1 MFYGMPIH
9 IIRDVALTIRSFYKR
24 INDFI
29 RYRQAT
35 RDMNAR
41 YPDATSDEISGE
53 DVCIICREAMHP
65 WQPPSSEQ
73 FDPTHGNNDND
84 NHRINLTLKERL
96 RPKKLPCGHV
106 LHFSCLRSWLER
118 QQNCPT
124 CRAPVLVNDP
134 VHSAAGANPP
144 IGPDIRP
151 HNQAQPLQGR
161 IEAHN
166 EIQQPAMGH
175 NVFNFGPFRLVFGAR
190 QGFAQP
196 INIPNQPDQHAPIPV
211 AAELQRIS
219 NVFRMFRQDPV
230 SQHQAVLN
238 SPRSNMQIQLQQI
251 EQQLMRDISDIRAQA
266 DQLFLVRALQ
276 GELARLRTA
285 HETLEP
291 VMGSTQAAPSDPSSF
306 QNPHLNSH
314 MVSATQIFGPDH
326 RQEIL
331 DSGHQGLPVGMTIPN
346 GWSVLPLQRL
356 PDRSSLNPSSIHPL
370 EALDGNSHR
379 NNSSTIQ
386 PSILQS
392 TADPSA
398 IRDPS
403 NSLHGIRRRNSL
415 NPVTMTSQRNTYISQ
430 GAQSGESS
438 TLARSVDRDNDAQSS
453 SNDATPLLCSNNLVQ
468 GLDFDAGDAFHKPQ
482 VNPISSKGTS
492 ISSNH
497 DESQPGRSSYEDKQ
511 DDSSGKRLLGD
522 HEVEAF
528 TPLIENSKAKGK
540 GKVATVED
548 FMEDVD

>member
-53 DVCIICREAMHP
+53 DVCIICREDMHP

-73 FDPTHGNNDND
+73 FDPTYSNNEND
-84 NHRINLTLKERL
+84 NHHTNLTLNERL

-124 CRAPVLVNDP
+124 CRAPVLVHEPIN
-134 VHSAAGANPP
+134 SAAGANPP

-151 HNQAQPLQGR
+151 QNQAQPLQGH
-161 IEAHN
+161 IQAHN
-166 EIQQPAMGH
+166 EIQQPAMGQ
-175 NVFNFGPFRLVFGAR
+175 NVFNFGPFRLAFGAR

-196 INIPNQPDQHAPIPV
+196 NNIPNQPDQHAPIPV

-219 NVFRMFRQDPV
+219 NVFRMFRQYPV
-230 SQHQAVLN
+230 SQNQVVIN
-238 SPRSNMQIQLQQI
+238 SPRSSMQIQLQQI

-291 VMGSTQAAPSDPSSF
+291 VTSSTQAAPSDPSSF
-306 QNPHLNSH
+306 QHPHLNSH
-314 MVSATQIFGPDH
+314 MVSATQIFSSDH

-331 DSGHQGLPVGMTIPN
+331 DPGHQRLPIGMTIPN

-356 PDRSSLNPSSIHPL
+356 PDRSSLNPSLIHPL
-370 EALDGNSHR
+370 EALDGYTHR
-379 NNSSTIQ
+379 NNSSTTQ
-386 PSILQS
+386 HPILQS
-392 TADPSA
+392 AADSGA

-403 NSLHGIRRRNSL
+403 DSLRGIRRRNSL
-415 NPVTMTSQRNTYISQ
+415 NPVTMASQRNTYISL
-430 GAQSGESS
+430 GAQSDESS
-438 TLARSVDRDNDAQSS
+438 TLARSADRDNDVQSS
-453 SNDATPLLCSNNLVQ
+453 SNDATPQIYSNNTVQ
-468 GLDFDAGDAFHKPQ
+468 GSDFDAEDAFHKSRVKP
-482 VNPISSKGTS
+482 VSSKGTS
-492 ISSNH
+492 IFSNH
-497 DESQPGRSSYEDKQ
+497 DERQPGGSSYEDKQ
-511 DDSSGKRLLGD
+511 DDSPRKRLLGD

-540 GKVATVED
+540 GKAATVED
-548 FMEDVD
+548 FVEDVD